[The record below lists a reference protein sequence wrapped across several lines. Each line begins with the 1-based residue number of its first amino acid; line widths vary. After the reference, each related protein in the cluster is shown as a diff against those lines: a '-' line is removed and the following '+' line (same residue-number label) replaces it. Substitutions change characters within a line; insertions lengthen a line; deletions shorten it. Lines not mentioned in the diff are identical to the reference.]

1 MKNSLLSSGDAL
13 IQLSYLEIEREEK
26 KKKNENFI
34 NLKNLSIFTVY
45 KNAIYMYTLS
55 SPTNLTNFF
64 N

>member
-34 NLKNLSIFTVY
+34 NLKNLSIFIVN

-55 SPTNLTNFF
+55 SPTYLTNFF